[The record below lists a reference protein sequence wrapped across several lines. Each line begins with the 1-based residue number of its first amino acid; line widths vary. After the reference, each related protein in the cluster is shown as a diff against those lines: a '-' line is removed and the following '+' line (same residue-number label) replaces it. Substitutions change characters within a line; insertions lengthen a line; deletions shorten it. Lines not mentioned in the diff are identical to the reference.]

1 MVEAKQMYIGGK
13 WVDAKDKK
21 TVSVINPGTLDELAT
36 IPYGGK
42 NEAIAAVDHASK
54 AFKEWKRTTAYE
66 RANYM
71 QRFYELIIQHKEEL
85 GKLMTKEQG
94 KPLYEAIGEVV
105 YAANFIQWYAEEAK
119 RVYGEI
125 IPASA
130 RNKRIFVY
138 KQPVG
143 VIAAITPWNFPA
155 AMITRKIGPALAA
168 GCTCIIK
175 PATQT
180 PLTAIRLVELAEK
193 AGFPAGV
200 INIVTGNSAEIADAL
215 LEDPRVAK
223 VTFTGSTEIG
233 KLIMRKS
240 AETVKKISLELGG
253 HAPVL
258 VFEDADINLAVKQT
272 ILTKFRNMGQT
283 CICANRVYVHES
295 IREEF
300 EKRFA
305 EETSQ
310 LKVGYGLED
319 GVSIGPMIDENA
331 VKKVEQ
337 HVQDAL
343 NKGAKILTGG
353 KIRTIEHHFGHYYE
367 PTVLSGVTEDMLI
380 MNEETFGPVAPII
393 GFSTDEEAVH
403 MANNTRFGLAAY
415 MFTKNIDRAICV
427 SEDLE
432 YGIVG
437 LNDGGPSVAQAPF
450 GGFKE
455 SGIGREGGHYGMDEY
470 LEVKFV
476 SLGLSGQ

>member
-1 MVEAKQMYIGGK
+1 VEAKQMYIGGE
-13 WVDAKDKK
+13 WVDALDKK
-21 TVSVINPGTLDELAT
+21 TVSIVNPGTLNELAT

-42 NEAIAAVDHASK
+42 YEAVAAVNHASK

-66 RANYM
+66 RAQYM
-71 QRFYELIIQHKEEL
+71 QRFYELIIQHKDEL
-85 GKLMTKEQG
+85 GELMTKEQG
-94 KPLYEAIGEVV
+94 KPLHEATGEVV

-119 RVYGEI
+119 RVYGET
-125 IPASA
+125 IPSSTS
-130 RNKRIFVY
+130 NKRIFVY

-180 PLTAIRLVELAEK
+180 PLTAIRLVELAEE
-193 AGFPAGV
+193 AGFPPGV
-200 INIVTGNSAEIADAL
+200 INIVTGASAEIADAL
-215 LEDPRVAK
+215 LEDTRVAK
-223 VTFTGSTEIG
+223 ITFTGSTEVG
-233 KLIMRKS
+233 KLIMRKA

-258 VFEDADINLAVKQT
+258 VFDDADIDLAVKQT
-272 ILTKFRNMGQT
+272 ILSKFRNMGQT

-295 IREEF
+295 IREKF

-305 EETSQ
+305 EETAK

-319 GVSIGPMIDENA
+319 GVSIGPLIDKNAMI
-331 VKKVEQ
+331 KVEQ
-337 HVQDAL
+337 HVQDAV
-343 NKGAKILTGG
+343 NQGAKILTGG
-353 KIRTIEHHFGHYYE
+353 KVWTTDQHSGYYYE
-367 PTVLSGVTEDMLI
+367 PTVLSGVKENMLI
-380 MNEETFGPVAPII
+380 MNEETFGPVAPIL
-393 GFSTDEEAVH
+393 GFSTDEEAVR

-415 MFTKNIDRAICV
+415 MFTKNIDRAIRV

-437 LNDGGPSVAQAPF
+437 LNDGGPSAVQAPF